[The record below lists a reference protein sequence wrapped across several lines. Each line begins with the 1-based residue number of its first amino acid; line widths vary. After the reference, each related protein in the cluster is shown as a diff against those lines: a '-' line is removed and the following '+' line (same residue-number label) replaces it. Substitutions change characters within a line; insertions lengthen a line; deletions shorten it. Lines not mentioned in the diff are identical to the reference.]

1 MSTNDTTVVLNSGWQ
16 IICAESDVT
25 MFAHHMVIRDIKIEY
40 SQVLMVSGPSGEV
53 WYG

>member
-1 MSTNDTTVVLNSGWQ
+1 MNDTTVVLNNGWQ

-25 MFAHHMVIRDIKIEY
+25 MLAHHMMVRGIKIEY
-40 SQVLMVSGPSGEV
+40 SQVLIISAPSGEV